1 MFRLLSALL
10 FLLATLPAQASLKNQ
25 LSDHPSPYL
34 AMHGKDPVQWQTWG
48 KEALA
53 RARAENKPLFIS
65 SGYFACHWCHVMQQ
79 ESYQSPAVAALL
91 NQYFIPV
98 KVDRELQPALDA
110 HLIDFVQRTRG
121 QAGWPLN
128 VFLTPEGYPL
138 VGLTYSPTKPFTDLL
153 EKLRKMWERQ
163 PDKLRAMA
171 LNAALEIAA
180 EQAQAMNFETLDP
193 YALNNALVTM
203 ALALGDEMEGGFGR
217 QSRFPMA
224 PQWSVLLKSPQAA
237 EDGGLRELISLTL
250 DQMANQG
257 LRDHIG
263 GGFFRYTVD
272 PSWQVPHYEKML
284 YTQALLTRLYLQ
296 AADTLGRPQY
306 REVARETL
314 DFSLDV
320 LKGEGGGFI
329 ASLSAVDPN
338 NVEGGGYLWS
348 DRQLQQALNAEELA
362 FARKRWRLQGDAV
375 TEGGY
380 LPVNEYSV
388 EELARESGRPVEQIR
403 VLEEQIRQKL
413 IKAREPRNHPRDDKQ
428 LAAWNGLML
437 SALVDGARSL
447 GDARYVE
454 AAAALRGYLV
464 TRLWDG
470 ERLLRAREKERV
482 LGSAA
487 LEDYV
492 YVAAGLYDWGT
503 FTGSQEDLALAGRL
517 AREAWE
523 RFFRKRGW
531 QGSDDLLLPGIAT
544 EPVISDGPLP
554 SPAALLIGLSLKLDD
569 PELRRQARQAL
580 NIGQSEL
587 KEQPIWYA
595 TQVQAL
601 VDAAPTIP
609 AQPMGGPNSSIETIT
624 D

>member
-1 MFRLLSALL
+1 
-10 FLLATLPAQASLKNQ
+10 
-25 LSDHPSPYL
+25 
-34 AMHGKDPVQWQTWG
+34 
-48 KEALA
+48 
-53 RARAENKPLFIS
+53 
-65 SGYFACHWCHVMQQ
+65 
-79 ESYQSPAVAALL
+79 
-91 NQYFIPV
+91 
-98 KVDRELQPALDA
+98 
-110 HLIDFVQRTRG
+110 VQRTRG

-153 EKLRKMWERQ
+153 EKLRKMWGQ
-163 PDKLRAMA
+163 QSDKLRAMA
-171 LNAALEIAA
+171 LDAALEIAA
-180 EQAQAMNFETLDP
+180 EQDRAMNFETLDP
-193 YALNNALVTM
+193 KALNITLVTM

-224 PQWSVLLKSPQAA
+224 PQWSVLLDSPQAV
-237 EDGGLRELISLTL
+237 EDGRLRELASLTL

-284 YTQALLTRLYLQ
+284 YTQALLSRLYLQ

-306 REVARETL
+306 RDVARETL
-314 DFSLDV
+314 DFALDV

-348 DRQLQQALNAEELA
+348 DQQLQQALTVEELA
-362 FARKRWRLQGDAV
+362 FARKRWRLQGDAA
-375 TEGGY
+375 TERGY
-380 LPVNEYSV
+380 LPVNEYPV
-388 EELARESGRPVEQIR
+388 EELARESGSSVEQLRI
-403 VLEEQIRQKL
+403 LEKQIKRKL

-437 SALVDGARSL
+437 SALVDGARRL
-447 GDARYVE
+447 GGARYSE
-454 AAAALRGYLV
+454 AAVALRGYLV

-482 LGSAA
+482 LGNAA

-492 YVAAGLYDWGT
+492 YVAAGLYDWGL

-517 AREAWE
+517 AGEAWK

-544 EPVISDGPLP
+544 EPVITDGPLP
-554 SPAALLIGLSLKLDD
+554 SPATLLIGLSLKLDD
-569 PELRRQARQAL
+569 PGLRRQARHAL
-580 NIGQSEL
+580 NLGQSEL

-601 VDAAPTIP
+601 MDAAR
-609 AQPMGGPNSSIETIT
+609 
-624 D
+624 